1 MYRRRAQVFHKV
13 AKEVDGKTV
22 PDVIEFY
29 YMWKKTGH
37 YKQWKAMWRSEQ
49 AVLHAQDDDSDEE
62 EDMSESASGASS
74 SYPSAEAERNERAQA
89 RGRKNGSSHGG
100 RASA

>member
-1 MYRRRAQVFHKV
+1 MAR
-13 AKEVDGKTV
+13 EIDGKTV

-37 YKQWKAMWRSEQ
+37 YKQWKAMWRCEQ
-49 AVLHAQDDDSDEE
+49 AVMHAQDGDSDEE
-62 EDMSESASGASS
+62 EEEEAESASGVSS
-74 SYPSAEAERNERAQA
+74 NYSSAEAERNERAES

-100 RASA
+100 RGSA